1 MSKVLIMMSTY
12 NGECFLSEQIES
24 LLKQNNEDITILVRD
39 DGSSDKTVGILEEY
53 EKSGQ
58 LQAYSGRNLKPARSF
73 MELIDKAHIEEYDY
87 YAFSDQDDIWLPD
100 KVHVA
105 VQAIQKYDV
114 PAMYYC
120 KTDNVTA
127 SLEHIDYFF
136 RDPKYATSLQA
147 SVLTG
152 SLIPGCTMLF
162 NKALMKELHKY
173 KPNYITMHDNWVHLV
188 CLAVGGRVVADNE
201 AYILY
206 RQHGN
211 NAVGSTPK
219 TVRYRIKRLIKK
231 ENVFSKIAAEVYK
244 GYNDEMS
251 QKDCEFFEMVM
262 DYKKSLLIKL
272 KLINESCRCLNK
284 PREKLFT
291 EMKIILGKF

>member
-1 MSKVLIMMSTY
+1 
-12 NGECFLSEQIES
+12 
-24 LLKQNNEDITILVRD
+24 
-39 DGSSDKTVGILEEY
+39 
-53 EKSGQ
+53 
-58 LQAYSGRNLKPARSF
+58 
-73 MELIDKAHIEEYDY
+73 
-87 YAFSDQDDIWLPD
+87 
-100 KVHVA
+100 
-105 VQAIQKYDV
+105 
-114 PAMYYC
+114 
-120 KTDNVTA
+120 
-127 SLEHIDYFF
+127 
-136 RDPKYATSLQA
+136 
-147 SVLTG
+147 
-152 SLIPGCTMLF
+152 
-162 NKALMKELHKY
+162 MKELHKY